1 MKNIKILTMKPK
13 EFYEIMKDFV
23 EEQEFWESLKV
34 GDVIYDEQP
43 GGLMMDYFK
52 MIIDSINVEERY
64 VVAHDD
70 EYPDR
75 IRTLTSFIT
84 QELFERL

>member
-1 MKNIKILTMKPK
+1 MKPK
-13 EFYEIMKDFV
+13 EFQKIMKDFV
-23 EEQEFWESLKV
+23 EEQEFWESLNV

-43 GGLMMDYFK
+43 AGIEFDYFK
-52 MIIDSINVEERY
+52 MIIESINIEERY

-84 QELFERL
+84 QEMFEHL

>member
-1 MKNIKILTMKPK
+1 MKPK
-13 EFYEIMKDFV
+13 EFYEIMEEFV
-23 EEQEFWESLKV
+23 EEEKFWKELKV

-43 GGLMMDYFK
+43 GGIEFDYFK
-52 MIIDSINVEERY
+52 MIIDKINIKERY

-75 IRTLTSFIT
+75 TRTLTSFIT
-84 QELFERL
+84 QEMFEHL